1 MPEGPPKPAS
11 ARDRTIH
18 EDLREGVEVAGV
30 GMDILE
36 VLQRITKFDKV
47 LDRLPTAAR
56 AMIFAKALLAVVGTA
71 SAEAPDPGSFSN
83 ALNTAARIYTAT
95 QVERGK
101 EAGEANAQ
109 EIEQQFQS
117 FLDEIQP
124 YVRETRELFGPAP
137 TAMELRALR
146 FAFGNVFKPF
156 DNVIAEKNFT
166 KAQEYDARLA
176 AVLGAPAS
184 IDDVLADEFSTL
196 YGPLRAEREERFSG
210 AQTPTQL
217 DDLKPDGTPTQQGVG
232 LERFYGKISPEKAQF
247 ITALFKIIR
256 SEHFSMLWRD
266 VIKDKGQLIALEVLV
281 YAKFATPK
289 EIAWAKE
296 VARLEQMLGLVH
308 PEIAKSTLS

>member
-1 MPEGPPKPAS
+1 MTS
-11 ARDRTIH
+11 RSF
-18 EDLREGVEVAGV
+18 
-30 GMDILE
+30 
-36 VLQRITKFDKV
+36 TK
-47 LDRLPTAAR
+47 DRLYIDPQAGIIEDKHMQQEGELIKQIGSTGKGCGAALADR
-56 AMIFAKALLAVVGTA
+56 IWRKDFKLAK
-71 SAEAPDPGSFSN
+71 
-83 ALNTAARIYTAT
+83 
-95 QVERGK
+95 
-101 EAGEANAQ
+101 
-109 EIEQQFQS
+109 
-117 FLDEIQP
+117 
-124 YVRETRELFGPAP
+124 
-137 TAMELRALR
+137 
-146 FAFGNVFKPF
+146 
-156 DNVIAEKNFT
+156 
-166 KAQEYDARLA
+166 
-176 AVLGAPAS
+176 
-184 IDDVLADEFSTL
+184 DVLADEFSTL